1 MRVLCVVGACL
12 VPMAPYFVSHVS
24 RAAGESRASVSV
36 DGSDLPTVVVKLTR
50 WVGSVGVWVCV

>member
-50 WVGSVGVWVCV
+50 